1 MTSRLLDINRS
12 IAASAFPSTDLVKL
26 PRSRLLARNDFRFCR
41 QPGALYQGNRAG
53 LKPPLNYEQTP
64 LFLPTPLRRNTCAE
78 KMSTKLMMSSSI
90 ASGQKTKAPVT
101 KMGLTYWFLR

>member
-1 MTSRLLDINRS
+1 MKTQKQGGSD
-12 IAASAFPSTDLVKL
+12 AAKL
-26 PRSRLLARNDFRFCR
+26 SV
-41 QPGALYQGNRAG
+41 
-53 LKPPLNYEQTP
+53 QTP

-78 KMSTKLMMSSSI
+78 KIPTKLMMSSSI

>member
-1 MTSRLLDINRS
+1 
-12 IAASAFPSTDLVKL
+12 V
-26 PRSRLLARNDFRFCR
+26 
-41 QPGALYQGNRAG
+41 
-53 LKPPLNYEQTP
+53 QTP

-78 KMSTKLMMSSSI
+78 RMPTKLMMSPPI

>member
-1 MTSRLLDINRS
+1 VTHLRKIMLEELQRRHYSQGTTRYYVRHVERFARHFNCSPDRL
-12 IAASAFPSTDLVKL
+12 
-26 PRSRLLARNDFRFCR
+26 
-41 QPGALYQGNRAG
+41 G
-53 LKPPLNYEQTP
+53 LTYVQTP

-78 KMSTKLMMSSSI
+78 KMPTKLMMSSPI